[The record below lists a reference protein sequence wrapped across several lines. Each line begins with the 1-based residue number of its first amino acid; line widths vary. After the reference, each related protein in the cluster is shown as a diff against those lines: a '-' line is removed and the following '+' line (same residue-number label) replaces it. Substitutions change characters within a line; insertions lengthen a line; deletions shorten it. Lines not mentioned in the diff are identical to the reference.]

1 MNAVPT
7 EERTEFPTAGARARM
22 LRRFERDL
30 EAWLRTAEGRF
41 AVYTARTAVEP
52 AERGSGLGGHA
63 GRA

>member
-22 LRRFERDL
+22 IARFERDL

-41 AVYTARTAVEP
+41 AVFTAR
-52 AERGSGLGGHA
+52 AEVATSHSGAGGHA

>member
-7 EERTEFPTAGARARM
+7 EERADFPTAGARARL

-30 EAWLRTAEGRF
+30 DAWLRTAEGRF
-41 AVYTARTAVEP
+41 AVFTARTAVESEP
-52 AERGSGLGGHA
+52 GSGVGGHA

>member
-1 MNAVPT
+1 MYAVPT
-7 EERTEFPTAGARARM
+7 DERVDFPTAGARARM

-41 AVYTARTAVEP
+41 AVFTAR
-52 AERGSGLGGHA
+52 AEVDSSHSGAGGHT